1 MLQEFW
7 VIGGKYRDID
17 FRALEA
23 GGGELYGPFSSYDE
37 AHRSWVDRTRATR
50 SLAEVRYQIVAT
62 ADRRR

>member
-17 FRALEA
+17 FRSLED
-23 GGGELYGPFSSYDE
+23 GGGELYGPFGSYDE

>member
-7 VIGGKYRDID
+7 VIGGKYRDVD
-17 FRALEA
+17 FRALED
-23 GGGELYGPFSSYDE
+23 GGGELYGPFTSYDE

-50 SLAEVRYQIVAT
+50 SFAEVRYQIVAT